1 MRHAAAAVL
10 VLATGSAQADHGDVG
25 AGKRKA
31 LAACASCH
39 GPDGNSKNPEW
50 PKLAGQHAVYLINQ
64 LMAFQSGERRNALMS
79 PQARRLSEA
88 DMHDLAAYYEA
99 QRQR

>member
-1 MRHAAAAVL
+1 MRHLLPATL
-10 VLATGSAQADHGDVG
+10 VLAATCAGAETGDVE

-50 PKLAGQHAVYLINQ
+50 PKLAGQHAVYLVRQ
-64 LMAFQSGERRNALMS
+64 LMAFKTGERRNDLMS
-79 PQARRLSEA
+79 PQATRLSEQ
-88 DMHDLAAYYEA
+88 DMHDLAAYFQA
-99 QRQR
+99 QVVR

>member
-1 MRHAAAAVL
+1 MRHTLLALLALAVPL
-10 VLATGSAQADHGDVG
+10 AQAAEGDVE

-50 PKLAGQHAVYLINQ
+50 PKLAGQHAVYLVRQ
-64 LMAFQSGERRNALMS
+64 LMAFKTGERRNDLMS
-79 PQARRLSEA
+79 PQATRLSKQ
-88 DMHDLAAYYEA
+88 DMHDLAAYFQA
-99 QRQR
+99 QVVR